1 MIVKLRLFALLSLL
15 FASTMALAAETGK
28 QAENQSPVPEEG
40 KALVVFMRSSFVGS
54 GISASVYD
62 APDAETKFIGIIQ
75 NKQKVAYQAEPGV
88 HRFMVIAE
96 NADFVDA
103 TLEAGKTYYIL
114 VSPRMGAWKARFS
127 LLPIHPDAK
136 AEYSTQSADFKKWM
150 ANTNVVEATESN
162 VRWYEN
168 NKASIEEKKADY
180 LRKWTVMLPVD
191 KAVLTI
197 HPEDGV

>member
-1 MIVKLRLFALLSLL
+1 MIRKLRLFALLSLL
-15 FASTMALAAETGK
+15 FASTFAFAAETGK
-28 QAENQSPVPEEG
+28 HAENQSPVPAEG
-40 KALVVFMRSSFVGS
+40 KALVVFVRSSFVGNN
-54 GISASVYD
+54 ISASVYE
-62 APDAETKFIGIIQ
+62 APDGETKFIGIVQ

-136 AEYSTQSADFKKWM
+136 AEYNTQSADFKKWM
-150 ANTNVVEATESN
+150 EKTNYVEATESN
-162 VRWYEN
+162 VRWYEK

-180 LRKWTVMLPVD
+180 LKKWTVMLPQD

-197 HPEDGV
+197 RPEDGV

>member
-1 MIVKLRLFALLSLL
+1 MIRKLRLFALLSLL
-15 FASTMALAAETGK
+15 FASTFAFAAETGK
-28 QAENQSPVPEEG
+28 HAENQSPVPAEG
-40 KALVVFMRSSFVGS
+40 KALVVFVRSSFVGNN
-54 GISASVYD
+54 ISASVYE
-62 APDAETKFIGIIQ
+62 APDGETKFIGIVQ

-136 AEYSTQSADFKKWM
+136 AEYNTQSADFKKWM
-150 ANTNVVEATESN
+150 EKTNFVEVTPSN
-162 VRWYEN
+162 QAWYEKH
-168 NKASIEEKKADY
+168 KADIEEKKADY
-180 LRKWTVMLPVD
+180 LKKWTVMAPQD

-197 HPEDGV
+197 KPEDGV

>member
-1 MIVKLRLFALLSLL
+1 MIRMLRVALLSLL
-15 FASTMALAAETGK
+15 LVSSFAIAKETGK
-28 QAENQSPVPEEG
+28 YVQEQSPKPEEG
-40 KALVVFMRSSFVGS
+40 KALVIFLRTSFVGS
-54 GISASVYD
+54 AISASVYD
-62 APDAETKFIGIIQ
+62 APDAETRFIGIIQ
-75 NKQKVAYQAEPGV
+75 NKQRVAYQAEPGQ

-136 AEYSTQSADFKKWM
+136 AEYNTQSADFKKWTEKS
-150 ANTNVVEATESN
+150 NFVEVTPSN
-162 VRWYEN
+162 QAWYEKH
-168 NKASIEEKKADY
+168 KADIEEKKTDY
-180 LRKWTVMLPVD
+180 LKKWTVMLPQD

-197 HPEDGV
+197 KPEDGV

>member
-1 MIVKLRLFALLSLL
+1 M
-15 FASTMALAAETGK
+15 
-28 QAENQSPVPEEG
+28 
-40 KALVVFMRSSFVGS
+40 
-54 GISASVYD
+54 
-62 APDAETKFIGIIQ
+62 
-75 NKQKVAYQAEPGV
+75 AYQAEPGV

-136 AEYSTQSADFKKWM
+136 AEYNTQSADFKKWM
-150 ANTNVVEATESN
+150 ASTSVVEATESN
-162 VRWYEN
+162 TAWYEK
-168 NKASIEEKKADY
+168 NKASIEAKKADY
-180 LRKWTVMLPVD
+180 LRKWTVMLPQD

-197 HPEDGV
+197 NAEDGV

>member
-1 MIVKLRLFALLSLL
+1 
-15 FASTMALAAETGK
+15 
-28 QAENQSPVPEEG
+28 
-40 KALVVFMRSSFVGS
+40 
-54 GISASVYD
+54 
-62 APDAETKFIGIIQ
+62 
-75 NKQKVAYQAEPGV
+75 VAYQAEPGV

-136 AEYSTQSADFKKWM
+136 AEYNTQSADFKKWM

-162 VRWYEN
+162 VRWYEK

>member
-1 MIVKLRLFALLSLL
+1 MIRKLRLFALLSLL
-15 FASTMALAAETGK
+15 FASTFAFAAETGK
-28 QAENQSPVPEEG
+28 HAENQSPVPAEG
-40 KALVVFMRSSFVGS
+40 KALVVFVRSSFVGNN
-54 GISASVYD
+54 ISASVYE
-62 APDAETKFIGIIQ
+62 APDGETKFIGIVQ

-136 AEYSTQSADFKKWM
+136 AEYNTQSADFKKWM
-150 ANTNVVEATESN
+150 QKTNYVEATESN
-162 VRWYEN
+162 VRWYEK

-180 LRKWTVMLPVD
+180 LKKWTVMLPQD

-197 HPEDGV
+197 RPEDGV